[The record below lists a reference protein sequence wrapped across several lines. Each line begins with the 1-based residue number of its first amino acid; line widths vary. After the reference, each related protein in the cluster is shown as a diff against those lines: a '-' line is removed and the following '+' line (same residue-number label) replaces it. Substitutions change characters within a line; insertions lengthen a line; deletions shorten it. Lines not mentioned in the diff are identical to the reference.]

1 MTNLTQFANSINLWP
16 PVSIFYSL
24 VQSGLLGS
32 KCRHIFWISKKYQ
45 NYLKYP
51 DQHISSIFLT
61 YFVSPL
67 YPCSYSLGGHAMRG
81 PVLVL
86 TVWIYFNRPL
96 MGSLCQHLLHT
107 GEPATLHRT
116 FPINWAHQMFAKLV
130 PGHFAL
136 NIFPLTYAHNVLETF
151 SLKVFPKIL
160 GMCQHLR
167 HTWGGHF
174 ALNIPYQLR

>member
-24 VQSGLLGS
+24 VRSGLLGP
-32 KCRHIFWISKKYQ
+32 KCRHIFLISKKYQ

-81 PVLVL
+81 PVL

-174 ALNIPYQLR
+174 ALNSPY